1 MVGKDDP
8 LVAEHRRWGMRASG
22 AAAHRLARP
31 TEHGILLEQGSNSA
45 LAGGLPITGPQGS
58 LRDVDGAKLNR
69 TLKGTVGLLISS
81 NRLLIFGTTE
91 DPCT

>member
-8 LVAEHRRWGMRASG
+8 LVAERRRWGTRASG

-31 TEHGILLEQGSNSA
+31 TERGILLEQGSNSA

-58 LRDVDGAKLNR
+58 LRDIDGAKLNR
-69 TLKGTVGLLISS
+69 TLKGTVGLFISS
-81 NRLLIFGTTE
+81 NLLLIFGTPE